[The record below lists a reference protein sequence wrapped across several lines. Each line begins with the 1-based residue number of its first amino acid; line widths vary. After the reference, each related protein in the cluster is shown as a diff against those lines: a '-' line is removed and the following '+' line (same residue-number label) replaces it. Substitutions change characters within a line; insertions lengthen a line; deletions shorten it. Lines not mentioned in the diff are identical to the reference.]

1 MLVVFPYSAKDQDQA
16 VRLAEWIQELGP
28 YPEHRALI
36 VRDHRCDLARTQ
48 AILMALTGSRF
59 GTVETKNVTDD
70 AYDRWP
76 DSANVMFR
84 NAAKHIEF
92 SSKTP
97 FLWMEPD
104 AIPLKA
110 GWLDAIEEEYLRIG
124 KPFMGD
130 RVEVADVPLHMSGV
144 AVYPGVMS
152 AHAGLAYLAQD
163 IAWDV
168 AASMQIVPQAH
179 FTNLIEHSW
188 KRDAVTKEYL
198 NVTFESWEQVEREIS
213 KEAVIYH
220 ASKDGSVIRV
230 LREHN
235 LPVPVLAETMWTP
248 QKSASEDLRT
258 IGEARESISVATNES
273 SPPPAAQN
281 RPLGGQSIHDQPSPV
296 QTCDIFIKSYPA
308 DYPWLK
314 YCLRSV
320 AKFIAGVRQVELVT
334 PAPDDKEWWDVSLAM
349 NLHVRKREEYGQDGY
364 LSQQIFKLYADTFS
378 DADLFLYIDSDTIFT
393 RPVTP
398 KTYFN
403 FLSGKIA
410 WMMTPWAKT
419 ETPWKP
425 IVEKFLGQPVEF
437 EFMRRHPTLVP
448 RWLLVAL
455 RSFCASKHGVT
466 LDKYVMSQPHRA
478 FSEFNVLG
486 AFAYAFHR
494 DKFHWVN
501 TEEVPEKEWPELT
514 VRQEFSWGG
523 LTDEIK
529 AEFEKILSK
538 SKPATTTETHANG
551 DPIVAAMPQQVPWQ
565 SREQS
570 TEEIRTIAERLKEF
584 MGNSV
589 YTRRVRD
596 VLHETGVIQLPYRFK
611 KRKGKWK
618 RKAKV

>member
-16 VRLAEWIQELGP
+16 VRLAEWINELGQNKS
-28 YPEHRALI
+28 HGVLI
-36 VRDHRCDLARTQ
+36 VRDHRCDSLHDQ
-48 AILMALTGSRF
+48 AILAALTESF
-59 GTVETKNVTDD
+59 GAVETKTVTDD

-92 SSKTP
+92 NNQSP
-97 FLWMEPD
+97 FLWIEPD
-104 AIPLKA
+104 AIPLKPE
-110 GWLDAIEEEYLRIG
+110 WLDQIQSAYYSAG

-130 RVEVADVPLHMSGV
+130 RVEVNDVPLHMSGIG
-144 AVYPGVMS
+144 VYPGVMS

-163 IAWDV
+163 IAWDC
-168 AASMQIVPQAH
+168 AAAAQIVPHAH

-220 ASKDGSVIRV
+220 ASKDGSLITV
-230 LREHN
+230 LRQQRGGDAKCATADAGYRDVTSQDVKALE
-235 LPVPVLAETMWTP
+235 PFIT
-248 QKSASEDLRT
+248 QSAS
-258 IGEARESISVATNES
+258 N
-273 SPPPAAQN
+273 AA
-281 RPLGGQSIHDQPSPV
+281 PTFKPVSAASIHDQPSPV
-296 QTCDIFIKSYPA
+296 LTCDIFIKSYPA

-314 YCLRSV
+314 YCLTSV
-320 AKFIAGVRQVELVT
+320 AKFVAGVRRVELVT
-334 PAPDDKEWWDVSLAM
+334 PKAGAREWWDGSYFVD
-349 NLHVRKREEYGQDGY
+349 LHVTEIDEHCEDGY

-403 FLSGKIA
+403 FLSQKIS

-437 EFMRRHPTLVP
+437 EFMRRHPTIVP
-448 RWLLVAL
+448 RWLLVEL
-455 RSFCASKHGVT
+455 REFCLKQHGIP
-466 LDKYVMSQPHRA
+466 LDQYVMSQPHRA

-501 TEEVPEKEWPELT
+501 TEEVPEKEWPPLT
-514 VRQEFSWGG
+514 VLQKFSWGG
-523 LTDEIK
+523 LTDEVK
-529 AEFEKILSK
+529 AEFEKILSE
-538 SKPATTTETHANG
+538 SKPVTTTGTYANG

-570 TEEIRTIAERLKEF
+570 TEEIRAIAERLKAF

-589 YTRRVRD
+589 CTRRVRD

-618 RKAKV
+618 RKAKQI